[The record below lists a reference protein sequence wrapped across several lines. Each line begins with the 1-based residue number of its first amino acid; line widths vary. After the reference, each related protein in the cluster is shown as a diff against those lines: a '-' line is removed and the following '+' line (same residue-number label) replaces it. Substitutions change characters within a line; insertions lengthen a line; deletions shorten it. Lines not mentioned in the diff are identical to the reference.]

1 MATFSSRDVSCKNG
15 TFVVIRCAASA
26 DAKGLIKFAH
36 QVLSDGEGQIR
47 LPEEFSKKEKEQQDW
62 IRKHREHPDWLLLV
76 AETDGA
82 IVGCLDFSSGSHTR
96 LAHRG
101 VFGMAVEPG
110 WRSIGVGQGLLSV
123 FIEWA
128 QKNPNLEKLC
138 LAVIS
143 TNSRAI
149 ALYEKMGFQE
159 EGRRV
164 REVKLGN
171 NNYVDDILM
180 YRFVE

>member
-1 MATFSSRDVSCKNG
+1 MEFR
-15 TFVVIRCAASA
+15 IRIVEFRTLLCGHAASHAYATPRREHGPKNSANARHARCCEKITRPAA
-26 DAKGLIKFAH
+26 DA
-36 QVLSDGEGQIR
+36 
-47 LPEEFSKKEKEQQDW
+47 
-62 IRKHREHPDWLLLV
+62 
-76 AETDGA
+76 
-82 IVGCLDFSSGSHTR
+82 CLDFSSGSHKR

-101 VFGMAVEPG
+101 VFGMAVEPD
-110 WRSIGVGQGLLSV
+110 WRRIGIGQGLLTV

-128 QKNPNLEKLC
+128 KKNPNLEKIC

-143 TNSRAI
+143 TNSRAL

-164 REVKLGN
+164 REVQFGN